1 MTVLFGS
8 FKSKDL
14 ISWSVYW
21 VQKQIWQTKVCKVL
35 QVKTFGFHI
44 EDVNT
49 HGSEVILFSLVS
61 LFFLDMEGYIFHID
75 HVTG

>member
-1 MTVLFGS
+1 M
-8 FKSKDL
+8 
-14 ISWSVYW
+14 
-21 VQKQIWQTKVCKVL
+21 L

-49 HGSEVILFSLVS
+49 HGSEVIIFSLVS
-61 LFFLDMEGYIFHID
+61 LFFLDMEGHIFHID